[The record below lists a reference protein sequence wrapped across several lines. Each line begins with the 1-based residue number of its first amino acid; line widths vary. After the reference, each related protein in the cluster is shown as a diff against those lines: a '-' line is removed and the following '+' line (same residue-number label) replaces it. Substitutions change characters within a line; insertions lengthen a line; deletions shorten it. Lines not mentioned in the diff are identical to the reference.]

1 MNKQQRKE
9 LEKIQDRISELQTEI
24 QNVKCDLEEICD
36 EEEEKKDNLPEP
48 FQYGEMGDKMQE
60 GIDQLEYLM
69 DELDQA
75 DSTLQDVYDGIS
87 ELL

>member
-1 MNKQQRKE
+1 MNRQQRKK
-9 LEKIQDRISELQTEI
+9 LDKIQDRISELQTEI
-24 QNVKCDLEEICD
+24 QNVRCDIEEIRD
-36 EEEEKKDNLPEP
+36 EEEEKKDNLPEQ
-48 FQYGEMGDKMQE
+48 FQYGKQGDKMQE

-75 DSTLQDVYDGIS
+75 DSTLQGVWDGIT